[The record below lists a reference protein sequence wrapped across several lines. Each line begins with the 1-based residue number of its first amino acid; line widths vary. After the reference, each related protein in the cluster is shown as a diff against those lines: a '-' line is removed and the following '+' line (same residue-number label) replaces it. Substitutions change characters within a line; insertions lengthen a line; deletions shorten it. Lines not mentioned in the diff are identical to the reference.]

1 MATIEIIASATVIF
15 RSALVGRKS
24 GINSSPC
31 SAIMPT
37 EPMPGKIPIKLAKST
52 NRKIVATNGKIF
64 RACSRFSITCSTNPS
79 TYSIIVSKKFWIPR
93 GTKRISRVAA
103 IAKIARIIV
112 TSHAV
117 KSELVKGIPKML
129 PMCSGIR
136 EM

>member
-1 MATIEIIASATVIF
+1 MATIEIIASHVIF

-31 SAIMPT
+31 SRLCRQNRCREKFPSNWQKAQTEKSSPPMEKSSRLFAIFHHLLHQSQHILIM
-37 EPMPGKIPIKLAKST
+37 
-52 NRKIVATNGKIF
+52 
-64 RACSRFSITCSTNPS
+64 
-79 TYSIIVSKKFWIPR
+79 VSKILDSR